1 MFGLYRLDQQ
11 RFPTLGVYLK
21 IQFIQDSGLFRV
33 WFRQI
38 SRYILLIKYNNWIGY
53 KLQQNYNCHYL
64 SNCILKLSLYICF
77 IMFYSFLFINY
88 YKILYKYI
96 IIFECSQIFS
106 LYKTS
111 FFSSFLTYYSQFV
124 ILNSN
129 VMPLMGLSSI
139 MYFKLLYPGYY

>member
-1 MFGLYRLDQQ
+1 ML
-11 RFPTLGVYLK
+11 
-21 IQFIQDSGLFRV
+21 
-33 WFRQI
+33 
-38 SRYILLIKYNNWIGY
+38 
-53 KLQQNYNCHYL
+53 
-64 SNCILKLSLYICF
+64 
-77 IMFYSFLFINY
+77 YSFLFINY

-96 IIFECSQIFS
+96 IIFECSQI
-106 LYKTS
+106 